1 MMVWSFLRL
10 TRGCL
15 WAGLLLAVLACA
27 FPGFARTPAA
37 IPQAATASING
48 KVSFTA
54 ADGTSNNLSGITV
67 KLTASTPGATPQTAV
82 SNGEGHYEFTHL
94 AAGTYTLDVAVDG
107 FKPWTASVTLA
118 AGQAATQDAAV
129 QLNAVEEKV
138 EVTGEATEVATQSV
152 SAAATVSEQQLE
164 SLPLKTGKFTEALS
178 VSPSVIRTQ
187 EGRLNFNGQAESQ
200 GMLLVDGAE
209 NVDPVSGSFGIPIPV
224 DAIQALTVFS
234 TPDSPAYGGFSGG
247 LTTIDIR
254 PPEAMWD
261 YKILEFL
268 PSFRAKNDSMVGI
281 ANFTPRVEFGGPLIK
296 NKLNFSEDIGYEF
309 RRDPVHGLT
318 WPYNE
323 TYTHSF
329 NSFTQFQ
336 YTFSATHLLSANV
349 NIFPAT
355 NLYSNIDALIPQT
368 ASVNFHRRGISVGI
382 SDDYQFKSGVVLNTV
397 FRYINYYSNAEG
409 QGTADMT
416 ISPAGWGGNFF
427 NAWWRNANQV
437 EALPQLQLPTKKW
450 LGTHDLKFGVDLL
463 YRSFNSSSVSQPLN
477 LLDQNNTIAETISF
491 QGPGLLH
498 VRGAEL
504 SEFAEDKWTLTK
516 DLSITFGA
524 RGTSQSNGA
533 GFAFSPRAGAAYS
546 LAGGRVVFRG
556 GAGMIQGHVPLL
568 AVDFADNQ
576 TRVLNYLEG
585 PLAGRTITLQN
596 MYFPAVGTVPV
607 GPDDLGNSPRTFTWN
622 LEAEVQVSK
631 NFIVRGTYYE
641 THTRDLFYVNPV
653 IPDTGSDGILELRNT
668 GSSHYRQA
676 EISGR
681 YRPSERAEVN
691 VSYSWSQARGDLNT
705 LSDTFIPFQAPV
717 LRPNVYGIQPSDIPH
732 RAIAW
737 GFVHIPWNFVVSP
750 VADMHTGFAYSNID
764 VFQNYVGAPY
774 SLRYPV
780 YFSLDVKVYKDF
792 TFSLPFGDRSKKRKI
807 RLGVYSLDVTNR
819 QNPHDVFNNIAS
831 PIFGE
836 FAGFQRRFTG
846 LAIGLGQ

>member
-1 MMVWSFLRL
+1 M
-10 TRGCL
+10 
-15 WAGLLLAVLACA
+15 LLAALACA
-27 FPGFARTPAA
+27 LPGFARAPAA
-37 IPQAATASING
+37 NPQAPTASIAG
-48 KVSFTA
+48 KVSVTA
-54 ADGTSNNLSGITV
+54 ADGTINNLSGITV
-67 KLTASTPGATPQTAV
+67 KLTAATAGAAPQTAV
-82 SNGEGHYEFTHL
+82 TNGDGHYEFTHL
-94 AAGTYTLDVAVDG
+94 SAGSYTLDVAVDG
-107 FKPWTASVTLA
+107 FKPWTATVTLA
-118 AGQAATQDAAV
+118 AGQAATEDALL
-129 QLNAVEEKV
+129 QIQSVEEKV

-152 SAAATVSEQQLE
+152 SANATVSEQQLE
-164 SLPLKTGKFTEALS
+164 TLPLKTGKFTEALS

-209 NVDPVSGSFGIPIPV
+209 NVDPVSGSFGIPVPV
-224 DAIQALTVFS
+224 DAIQTIKVFS
-234 TPDSPAYGGFSGG
+234 TPDSPTYGGFSGG
-247 LTTIDIR
+247 LTTIEIR
-254 PPEAMWD
+254 PPVPNWN
-261 YKILEFL
+261 YKVLEFL

-281 ANFTPRVEFGGPLIK
+281 ANFTPRVEIGGPLIK

-329 NSFTQFQ
+329 NSFTTFQ
-336 YTFSATHLLSANV
+336 YTISPKHLLNANV
-349 NIFPAT
+349 NIFPST
-355 NLYSNIDALIPQT
+355 NLYSNITALIPQS
-368 ASVNFHRRGISVGI
+368 ASVNFHRRGVSIGI
-382 SDDYQFKSGVVLNTV
+382 SDDYQFNSGVVLNTV
-397 FRYINYYSNAEG
+397 VRYTNYYSNAEG
-409 QGTADMT
+409 QGPADMT

-437 EALPQLQLPTKKW
+437 QALPMLQIPAKSW
-450 LGTHDLKFGVDLL
+450 LGTHELKFGVDVL
-463 YRSFNSSSVSQPLN
+463 YRSFNSSSVSRPID
-477 LLDQNNTIAETISF
+477 LLDASNNVAETITF

-504 SEFAEDKWTLTK
+504 SEFAEDQWTLTK
-516 DLSITFGA
+516 RLSINFGA

-533 GFAFSPRAGAAYS
+533 AFAFSPRAGAAYS
-546 LAGGRVVFRG
+546 LVGGKLVFRG

-568 AVDFADNQ
+568 GVDFADNQ
-576 TRVLNYLEG
+576 TRVLDFLSG

-596 MYFPAVGTVPV
+596 LYFPAAGTIPV
-607 GPDDLGNSPRTFTWN
+607 SPDDLGNSPRTFTWN
-622 LEAEVQVSK
+622 LEVEAQLRK
-631 NFIVRGTYYE
+631 NITLRASYYE
-641 THTRDLFYVNPV
+641 THTRGLFFVNP
-653 IPDTGSDGILELRNT
+653 ILPATGSDGTLELRNT
-668 GSSHYRQA
+668 ASSHYRQA

-681 YRPSERAEVN
+681 YRLNEQAEIN

-717 LRPNVYGIQPSDIPH
+717 FRPNVYGIQPSDIPH

-737 GFVHIPWNFVVSP
+737 GYLRLPWKFVVSP
-750 VADMHTGFAYSNID
+750 VADMHTGFPYSNVD
-764 VFQNYVGAPY
+764 VFQNYVGVPY

-780 YFSLDVKVYKDF
+780 YFSLDAKLYRDF
-792 TFSLPFGDRSKKRKI
+792 SFSLPFGDRSKRRKI